1 MSLPS
6 TLFVILIYFNHKLGW
21 GRVAGGFSR
30 PGSLFNGTC
39 VLSQRFHILHVY
51 VKQSIDHALLL
62 QVESGSRL
70 SAKQQTEIMDLG
82 KQIEN
87 LEREVVTKKKE
98 TEQLN
103 KDLDGM
109 KEEALKS
116 QETATNNFK
125 TIFEEQDMALDAQVG
140 EGRMVDP

>member
-1 MSLPS
+1 M
-6 TLFVILIYFNHKLGW
+6 
-21 GRVAGGFSR
+21 
-30 PGSLFNGTC
+30 
-39 VLSQRFHILHVY
+39 
-51 VKQSIDHALLL
+51 KQSIDHALLL

-140 EGRMVDP
+140 EGDG